1 MIFFFTFI
9 PQQKQGTVE
18 LNPTHNTLDK
28 RPSIEGSSLI
38 GKLKHTSVSGA
49 MCPFIKHSK

>member
-18 LNPTHNTLDK
+18 LNPTHNTLHK
-28 RPSIEGSSLI
+28 RPSIEGKQSDREIKAYLSI
-38 GKLKHTSVSGA
+38 RSHVSIYQA
-49 MCPFIKHSK
+49 F